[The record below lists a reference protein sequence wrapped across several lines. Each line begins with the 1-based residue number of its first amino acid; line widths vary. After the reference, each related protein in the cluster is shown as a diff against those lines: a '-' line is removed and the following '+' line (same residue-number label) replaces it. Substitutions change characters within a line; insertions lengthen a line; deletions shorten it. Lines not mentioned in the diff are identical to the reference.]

1 MPIIAISNQKG
12 GVGKTT
18 STLNLA
24 AALQEFGKRVLMID
38 LDPQGSLS
46 VAAGLLDIDRVQ
58 VSIGDLLVAYTEGR
72 PIGLDKAIVRTSAGL
87 DIVSGNGMLGA
98 AELTLAGAPARE
110 SALAGTLLPALET
123 YDYVLID
130 CLPSLGLMA
139 INALRAATGVVIP
152 VGAEFL
158 AVHGLGQILETI
170 DAVRRQLNPNLKIY
184 GVLLTMIDSRRSHA
198 QRVVATVRHSLKGAV
213 PVFDTEIGYHVA
225 LKDAA
230 ELGKSILET
239 SNRSRAADAYRGL
252 AYEVMQ
258 AAGEEPAAHLDPRR
272 RGSVRRLLRG
282 LSRAA

>member
-58 VSIGDLLVAYTEGR
+58 VSIGDLLLAYTEGR
-72 PIGLDKAIVRTSAGL
+72 PVGLHEAIVRTSAGL
-87 DIVSGNGMLGA
+87 DIVSGNAMLGA
-98 AELTLAGAPARE
+98 AELALAGAPARE

-139 INALRAATGVVIP
+139 INALRAASGVVIP

-170 DAVRRQLNPNLKIY
+170 DAVRRQLNPNLKVRLFHS
-184 GVLLTMIDSRRSHA
+184 GPGTFWTNMGDKNMNLLFPMPGSGTGEK
-198 QRVVATVRHSLKGAV
+198 VVAPVKPVVGPNIADKGT
-213 PVFDTEIGYHVA
+213 D
-225 LKDAA
+225 K
-230 ELGKSILET
+230 K
-239 SNRSRAADAYRGL
+239 
-252 AYEVMQ
+252 
-258 AAGEEPAAHLDPRR
+258 
-272 RGSVRRLLRG
+272 
-282 LSRAA
+282 